1 MESGFG
7 CGIIS
12 FQCHFI
18 IFFNVKYIYF
28 INLCFLI
35 ALKER
40 SYFALVE
47 IYFHLISMRAV
58 CYGGREEYRHNI
70 NVYISSTATLSVL
83 VVTVLRG
90 DCTAYAGCVYV
101 NITG

>member
-1 MESGFG
+1 MLN
-7 CGIIS
+7 I
-12 FQCHFI
+12 
-18 IFFNVKYIYF
+18 YIYF

-58 CYGGREEYRHNI
+58 CNGGREYRHYI
-70 NVYISSTATLSVL
+70 NVCISSTATLSVL

-90 DCTAYAGCVYV
+90 DCAAYAGCVYV

>member
-1 MESGFG
+1 MLN
-7 CGIIS
+7 I
-12 FQCHFI
+12 
-18 IFFNVKYIYF
+18 YIYF

-58 CYGGREEYRHNI
+58 CSGGREYRHNI
-70 NVYISSTATLSVL
+70 NVCISSTATLSVL

-90 DCTAYAGCVYV
+90 DCAAYAGCVYV